1 MYDRCTLEL
10 WCAQPHSTVQC
21 GRGDD
26 ALMTGVSIDPLLP
39 HLLLRFQYELSE
51 ADAPKQVIFAMSL
64 LLLEKGNL
72 LRQLPPGSPYQS
84 SSHCDTCADV
94 QVFKFIRSRTNVY
107 ISSQFPLDFTIHLW
121 GSHHS
126 KKLIA
131 MLDVLIPCVPCLRSL
146 VFQDN
151 VWTIAFSVEIRKSRI
166 SCPILVSPYCS
177 NSDYAV
183 PGRADG
189 TRQCT
194 ARLRTYEPIV
204 VLVHPLN

>member
-1 MYDRCTLEL
+1 
-10 WCAQPHSTVQC
+10 
-21 GRGDD
+21 
-26 ALMTGVSIDPLLP
+26 MTGVSIDPLLP

-166 SCPILVSPYCS
+166 SCPRVLSVHIVRTPTMPCQ
-177 NSDYAV
+177 AV
-183 PGRADG
+183 PMAHDSA
-189 TRQCT
+189 RQGC
-194 ARLRTYEPIV
+194 
-204 VLVHPLN
+204 VLMSPSLYSSTH